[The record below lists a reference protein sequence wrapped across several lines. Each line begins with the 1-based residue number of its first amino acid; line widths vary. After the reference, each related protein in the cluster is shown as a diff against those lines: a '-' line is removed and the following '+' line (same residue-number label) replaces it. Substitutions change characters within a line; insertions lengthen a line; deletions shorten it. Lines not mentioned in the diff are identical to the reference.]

1 MPTLSIPRRA
11 ALVLAIAALAACEG
25 QSPTG
30 TTSFSVMLKDAPGD
44 VQKAVVTISEVG
56 LVGSGG
62 VQVLNQTPTTVDLL
76 TLAATATTLVQGVE
90 VPSGSYSQLRFKI
103 TGACLAVDDGSG
115 GSAVYAT
122 TGYDATLCGTAAPET
137 LQAPSYAESGLKVTM
152 AAGALELTGPEQIVL
167 VDFDVSQSFGHE
179 ASGWVMHP
187 VITGAELDTEAPAAV
202 AAD

>member
-44 VQKAVVTISEVG
+44 VQKAVVTISEVS

-122 TGYDATLCGTAAPET
+122 TGYDATPCGTAALGT

>member
-122 TGYDATLCGTAAPET
+122 TGYDATPCGTAAPGT

>member
-1 MPTLSIPRRA
+1 MPTLSIPRHA

-44 VQKAVVTISEVG
+44 VQKAVVTISEVS

-76 TLAATATTLVQGVE
+76 TLAATAITLVQGVE

-122 TGYDATLCGTAAPET
+122 TGYDATPCGTAAPGT

-202 AAD
+202 PAD